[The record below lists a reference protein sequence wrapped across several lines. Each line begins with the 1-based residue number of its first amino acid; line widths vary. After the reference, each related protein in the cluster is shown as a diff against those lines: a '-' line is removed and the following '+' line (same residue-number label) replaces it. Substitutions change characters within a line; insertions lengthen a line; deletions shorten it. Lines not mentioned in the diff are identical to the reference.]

1 MRLLL
6 DPKNEELA
14 DILNTLLTDNID
26 ITAREVARRHST
38 LKNPSAFTRNEA
50 SVASRLI

>member
-26 ITAREVARRHST
+26 ITARVT
-38 LKNPSAFTRNEA
+38 GN
-50 SVASRLI
+50 

>member
-26 ITAREVARRHST
+26 ITPEGHPNCPTCGQSNCST
-38 LKNPSAFTRNEA
+38 LAMVN
-50 SVASRLI
+50 

>member
-26 ITAREVARRHST
+26 ITAGGGTAPQHVEE
-38 LKNPSAFTRNEA
+38 PF
-50 SVASRLI
+50 SVHAQ

>member
-14 DILNTLLTDNID
+14 DILNTLLTDKLD
-26 ITAREVARRHST
+26 ITAREVAR
-38 LKNPSAFTRNEA
+38 
-50 SVASRLI
+50 VWGWSRAGGPRTGPCSDSWVT

>member
-50 SVASRLI
+50 RVC

>member
-26 ITAREVARRHST
+26 ITAREVARKR
-38 LKNPSAFTRNEA
+38 LGNPY
-50 SVASRLI
+50 